1 MDQRYFTWR
10 IYWCIGVLVL
20 TYVRAWYGDPAHPDA
35 AQRSLYFTAVW
46 VCALLAYAGIMYRQP
61 AKHAIADYLAL
72 VGSLLVIA
80 FEVLWPIAALHN
92 SHAGRVSGPLAIGML
107 CGLWFERRELR
118 ARSTA
123 EAS

>member
-1 MDQRYFTWR
+1 MNERYFTWR

-20 TYVRAWYGDPAHPDA
+20 GYVRVWFGDPAHPDA
-35 AQRSLYFTAVW
+35 AERSLYFTAVW
-46 VCALLAYAGIMYRQP
+46 SCVLLAYAGIMYRHP
-61 AKHAIADYLAL
+61 AKHAIADYLTL
-72 VGSLLVIA
+72 VGCLGVIA

-92 SHAGRVSGPLAIGML
+92 SHSARVSGPVAVARL
-107 CGLWFERRELR
+107 CALWFERRELR